1 MKANIYTR
9 IFTVTM
15 IIMDI
20 YVSSHMTIQ
29 VRKCF
34 AAYMVNGELQNEI
47 VQCLL
52 PLHLSSSRRR
62 IRKTG
67 GRNRSSLQTNSSS
80 ELEARHPVYD
90 EQNEK
95 GNKGNFT

>member
-1 MKANIYTR
+1 
-9 IFTVTM
+9 
-15 IIMDI
+15 
-20 YVSSHMTIQ
+20 MTTQ

-34 AAYMVNGELQNEI
+34 AACTVNGELQNEI

-67 GRNRSSLQTNSSS
+67 GK
-80 ELEARHPVYD
+80 
-90 EQNEK
+90 EK
-95 GNKGNFT
+95 VIFTDKFLLRT